1 MATYYGNQYQD
12 AFVDVPSDM
21 IRPGDVSGEVK
32 VMFFDFTVPAVA
44 PSANDIF
51 KLGKIPKGARVL
63 EACLMFPDLGTTGVV
78 SLGYAASADAVEAAD
93 ATAFISSQDVNTAAD
108 TVLASQQQANAA
120 GVMKLFSA
128 QCDLE
133 LKVNT
138 AWTAVA
144 GNVKG
149 YLLYRTI

>member
-12 AFVDVPSDM
+12 AFVNIPSNR
-21 IRPGDVSGEVK
+21 IRPGDISGEVK

-44 PSANDIF
+44 PIANDVF
-51 KLGKIPKGARVL
+51 KLAKIPKGARVL
-63 EACLMFPDLGTTGVV
+63 EACLMFPDLGTTGLV

-93 ATAFISSQDVNTAAD
+93 STAFISSQDVFTAAD
-108 TVLASQQQANAA
+108 TILASQQQANPT

-128 QCDLE
+128 EVDLE

-144 GNVKG
+144 GTVKG